1 MSKIAIFTD
10 SGCQIE
16 IKGDHPGIYVA
27 PLCITMH
34 DRAYLD
40 QYEIN
45 SIDVFKEMARVDQI
59 VMTSQPPLGS
69 MIEVLTEIKKDG
81 YDEVIGVSIATGL
94 SSTMTSMQIAADNVD
109 IPITLVDSHATA
121 RIQKEL
127 VLTARKLADLG
138 KNSAEIKAILDEMVK
153 DSRTIIMV
161 PNLEHLKKGGRI
173 TPAVALLAGLLKVVP
188 VMELNHEL
196 GGKIDTLGKVRTVKK
211 AIKTLADRMIELGV
225 NSKDYVFA
233 IEHVLAEDS
242 ANSLKAYLE
251 EKIGPADILV
261 RELPA
266 VVGAHMGVGGVG
278 VQFIKKCPFA

>member
-1 MSKIAIFTD
+1 
-10 SGCQIE
+10 
-16 IKGDHPGIYVA
+16 
-27 PLCITMH
+27 
-34 DRAYLD
+34 
-40 QYEIN
+40 
-45 SIDVFKEMARVDQI
+45 
-59 VMTSQPPLGS
+59 
-69 MIEVLTEIKKDG
+69 
-81 YDEVIGVSIATGL
+81 
-94 SSTMTSMQIAADNVD
+94 MTSMQIAADNVD

-153 DSRTIIMV
+153 NSRTIIMV

-242 ANSLKAYLE
+242 ANSLRAYLE

-278 VQFIKKCPFA
+278 VQFIKKYPFA